1 MTILSR
7 FSYFDSLFSFKK
19 QEPSPIE
26 IIYCNENNGFINIK
40 SLESSTD
47 DSMEADISDR
57 EMATILT
64 RNRKHLGKITID
76 KKSIKNQCINL
87 HNLKTGIAT
96 DKHRLNGDDST
107 GQQDEYPPEDSLEF
121 NRFDDKQSRIL
132 KCSTRRSYFGYKK

>member
-1 MTILSR
+1 MTIFSR
-7 FSYFDSLFSFKK
+7 FSYFDNLFSFKK

-64 RNRKHLGKITID
+64 RNRKNLGKVSID
-76 KKSIKNQCINL
+76 KKSINNQCINL
-87 HNLKTGIAT
+87 NELKTGLAAN
-96 DKHRLNGDDST
+96 KRRLDNDAST
-107 GQQDEYPPEDSLEF
+107 WHQDAYSPEDSLEF

-132 KCSTRRSYFGYKK
+132 KCSTRRSYLGYKK